1 MFKLKEGVKMKN
13 NIKTFIESK
22 GKSKLS
28 VLTAYDYSTAKII
41 DQSGVNGI
49 LVGDSLGM
57 VCLGYKDT
65 LSVTVD
71 DMIHHGKAVVRG
83 VENALVIIDMP
94 FMSYEVSIK
103 DALVNA
109 GRIIKETG
117 AQALK
122 LEGGLDIVDT
132 VRALVKAKIPVM
144 GHLGLTPQSVNV
156 FGGFKVQGKDAK
168 DAQNII
174 DSALALEE
182 AGAFAIVLECVP
194 SKLAKIITEKLSI
207 PTIGIGGGSDCD
219 GQVLVWQDS
228 VGLFSDFTPKFVK
241 KYAEVGKIMTEA
253 FSTYD
258 KEVKDGSFPEEKHCF
273 TIKEDELSKLY

>member
-1 MFKLKEGVKMKN
+1 MKN

-241 KYAEVGKIMTEA
+241 KYAEVGKIMIEA
-253 FSTYD
+253 FTTYD

>member
-253 FSTYD
+253 FVTYD
-258 KEVKDGSFPEEKHCF
+258 KEVKDGTFPEEKHCF